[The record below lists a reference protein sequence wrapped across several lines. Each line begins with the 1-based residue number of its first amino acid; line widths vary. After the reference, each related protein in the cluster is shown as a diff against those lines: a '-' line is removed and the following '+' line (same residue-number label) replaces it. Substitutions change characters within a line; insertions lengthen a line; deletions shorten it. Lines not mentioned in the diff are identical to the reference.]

1 MKDLIGEKKLFTNKI
16 IDKRQLKGLMSDI
29 FNKYGNSKCTYVA
42 DKLKFLGF
50 RYATQA
56 GISLNIEDLRV
67 PNTKKENIQSSE
79 VYIDQVEEFF
89 ARADITSVDLS
100 LIHI

>member
-1 MKDLIGEKKLFTNKI
+1 MENLSLESRLFTNKV
-16 IDKRQLKGLMSDI
+16 IDKRQLKGLVSDI
-29 FNKYGNSKCTYVA
+29 FNKYGTSKCTYVA

-67 PNTKKENIQSSE
+67 PDTKKENLKSSE
-79 VYIDQVEEFF
+79 IYIQQVWF
-89 ARADITSVDLS
+89 
-100 LIHI
+100 